1 MTRAAIPIVPR
12 SPERQAAM
20 PKAVN
25 ATIAANGALGFD
37 PRNMPSATAARMTRV
52 RSTGPSTNTIAINS
66 SAAEA
71 TST

>member
-1 MTRAAIPIVPR
+1 
-12 SPERQAAM
+12 M